1 MSDRIDVNPTPIQRN
16 RRDVAIELV
25 NLYIEKGCHSGEE
38 ITEDKIAGLY
48 ERYHQLAVN
57 CDHQKLK

>member
-1 MSDRIDVNPTPIQRN
+1 MSDRIDVDPTPIQRN

-25 NLYIEKGCHSGEE
+25 NLYVEKGFHLGEE
-38 ITEDKIAGLY
+38 ITEDKIAELY

-57 CDHQKLK
+57 CDYQKLK